1 MTEQTSP
8 TPFSNK
14 TFILGD
20 LWLNYRKDPEFADFI
35 EYNDLGLPLAY
46 LISESMIE
54 TSAIAEKYVLET
66 FDVLLAALDIE
77 DEGFAVLDDLLVRA
91 EENK

>member
-1 MTEQTSP
+1 
-8 TPFSNK
+8 
-14 TFILGD
+14 
-20 LWLNYRKDPEFADFI
+20 
-35 EYNDLGLPLAY
+35 
-46 LISESMIE
+46 MIE